1 MIIKIIVVAL
11 FLYFLYRMSRRFLP
25 SSPKKVK
32 PLSGNQN
39 LPRRAEDLVEDPYC
53 HTYLPMSEAF
63 SWEERGKTLYF
74 CSRGCL
80 EAYRQTKKGPS
91 KEE

>member
-1 MIIKIIVVAL
+1 MIIKIIAVAL
-11 FLYFLYRMSRRFLP
+11 LLYFLYRIFRRFLP
-25 SSPKKVK
+25 PSSKRVK

-39 LPRRAEDLVEDPYC
+39 LPRRTEDLVEDPYC

-63 SWEERGKTLYF
+63 AWEDRGQTLYF
-74 CSRGCL
+74 CSRDCL
-80 EAYRQTKKGPS
+80 EAYRQAKKG